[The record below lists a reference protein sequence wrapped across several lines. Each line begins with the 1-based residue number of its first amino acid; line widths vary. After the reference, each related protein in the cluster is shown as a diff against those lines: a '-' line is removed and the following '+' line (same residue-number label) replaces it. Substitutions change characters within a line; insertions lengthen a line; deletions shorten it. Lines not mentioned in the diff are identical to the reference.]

1 MEQWKEVSG
10 YEGLYEVSDY
20 GRVRSVDC
28 IVKSSSRNGGLRR
41 RPSKILKQNLK
52 KKGYLTVDLCKDGKV
67 RTTLVHRIV
76 ATAFCPQ
83 LEGKDQVNHINLNK
97 QDNRASNLEWCT
109 CLENVHH
116 AHENNAFSPS
126 PLRKTIM
133 CVETGEIFCSS
144 YQAAEWVNSQRG
156 FTGSIPS
163 MSRSIRGAATQTYA
177 KTAYGFHWVDVLDQP
192 STTIPEGSTPKR
204 VEMGRPQ

>member
-1 MEQWKEVSG
+1 MEQWKEISG

-76 ATAFCPQ
+76 ATAFCPKA
-83 LEGKDQVNHINLNK
+83 EGKDQVNHINLNK
-97 QDNRASNLEWCT
+97 QDNRAVNLEWCT
-109 CLENVHH
+109 CLENVRH
-116 AHENNAFSPS
+116 AHENNAISPS
-126 PLRKTIM
+126 SLRKDIM
-133 CVETGEIFCSS
+133 CVETGEIFHGS

-156 FTGSIPS
+156 FAGSIPN
-163 MSRSIRGAATQTYA
+163 MSRSIRGAATQKYS
-177 KTAYGFHWVDVLDQP
+177 KTAYGFHWVDILDQP